1 MEPELFVSAGAL
13 PPAPDFNEVSAPEP
27 SPALALDS
35 APAKAS
41 TVPVSKNFF
50 YVKIKCFF
58 VLKK

>member
-35 APAKAS
+35 APATAS
-41 TVPVSKNFF
+41 TVPVSKTFF
-50 YVKIKCFF
+50 TEKLNAFLY
-58 VLKK
+58 KKK